1 MSMMQSSGDDA
12 AGATGAP
19 DPAAA
24 ATAAGGEGGGSL
36 LTPQAATTAATGEN
50 DWLPEKFRVTND
62 AGEFDEAASAR
73 KLAESYRALEAHKGP
88 VLKAPESPEGYTLTA
103 PMGEDGKPMEGIDMA
118 EFMADPM
125 FKAIAKDA
133 HAAGIPNEHMQ
144 FFMERY
150 LRTAP
155 ELLAANKALT
165 VDEASKELSSVWA
178 DKATFDGNLDKARRA
193 TTEFAKGV
201 ADDQPG
207 SFKRLEEKFGT
218 DPDFIA
224 FAARVGLESNFDED
238 RPPAGAGGGASAAD
252 VEALMKGEAYW
263 NEKHPDNAKVKAQV
277 AAHFAKQYGTA
288 PHR

>member
-1 MSMMQSSGDDA
+1 MPPMSSTDDTNGA
-12 AGATGAP
+12 AGAT

-24 ATAAGGEGGGSL
+24 AAGGSL
-36 LTPQAATTAATGEN
+36 LQPPAGDGGAAQPDPH

-62 AGEFDEAASAR
+62 AGDLDEAASAR
-73 KLAESYRALEAHKGP
+73 KLAESYRALEAHKGQAF
-88 VLKAPESPEGYTLTA
+88 KAPESPDGYKLEA
-103 PMGEDGKPMEGIDMA
+103 PLGEDGKPIEGVDIEA
-118 EFMADPM
+118 FMADPM
-125 FKAIAKDA
+125 FKGIAAKA
-133 HAAGIPNEHMQ
+133 HAKGIPNEHMQ
-144 FFMERY
+144 FFMDEY

-155 ELLAANKALT
+155 DLLNANKVLT
-165 VDEASKELSSVWA
+165 VDEASKELSGVWG
-178 DKATFDGNLDKARRA
+178 DKATFDTNLGKARRA
-193 TTEFAKGV
+193 TTEFAKGI

-238 RPPAGAGGGASAAD
+238 RPPAGTPGGATSAD
-252 VEALMKGEAYW
+252 IEALMKGEAYW
-263 NEKHPDNAKVKAQV
+263 NEKHPDNARVKAQV